1 MNRFSKPGLKKRIVD
16 SVSMSVILFVVIIMV
31 FIIGISYISQTNGK
45 GQKDILTDAINKDI
59 VHCYAIEGYYPP
71 SLSYIEDHYGL
82 TYDRSKYII
91 DYEPIGNNIYPDFTV
106 LEKNR

>member
-1 MNRFSKPGLKKRIVD
+1 MNRFSKPGLKKRIMD

-31 FIIGISYISQTNGK
+31 FIIGISYISQTSRK

-91 DYEPIGNNIYPDFTV
+91 DYEPIGNNIYPDFIV

>member
-1 MNRFSKPGLKKRIVD
+1 MNRFSKPGLKKRIMD

-31 FIIGISYISQTNGK
+31 FIIGISYISQTSGK

-91 DYEPIGNNIYPDFTV
+91 DYEPIGNNIYPDFIV